1 MIARLTGQI
10 LHKSPTELTI
20 DVNGVGYQVF
30 IPLST
35 LEAIPDSP
43 ETATILTHMHV
54 REDALQLFGFATE
67 TERELF
73 RMLISVSGIG
83 PKLALSV
90 LSGMPPSDL
99 QAALLSGDTD
109 ALTSIS
115 GIGRKT
121 AERLVL
127 ELKSKVAKAGLLYE
141 TPSAAPTSQQLK
153 QRSEALVALMSLG
166 YTRSSAEKALRLV
179 LNDSAGKPLTTEE
192 LIRRSLHHAS
202 RT

>member
-35 LEAIPDSP
+35 SEAIPDSP
-43 ETATILTHMHV
+43 ETATILTHTHV

-127 ELKSKVAKAGLLYE
+127 ELKSKVAKAGLLSE